1 MDTPSSSRRGVN
13 EEIFAASGRRKGE
26 ERETTCSKPTLS
38 ERISLLLAPAALCAP
53 SPKFMHNE
61 ETSARGFARLSAA
74 LAARSNLSSRVLN
87 KLLAGLESGLRPRFV
102 I

>member
-1 MDTPSSSRRGVN
+1 MKKYLLQAGGEKERRDDLLQ
-13 EEIFAASGRRKGE
+13 ASK
-26 ERETTCSKPTLS
+26 ERAS